1 MFVPTSSSVARLVFC
16 FWLLPLVALVTTLAL
31 VSVLVIAYIHTDQE
45 WAATTHAV
53 VFLKA
58 DIAPDSA

>member
-1 MFVPTSSSVARLVFC
+1 MCKYETSLRHDFC
-16 FWLLPLVALVTTLAL
+16 LLPLASFVVILAL
-31 VSVLVIAYIHTDQE
+31 VPTLVIAYIHTDQE
-45 WAATTHAV
+45 WAATAHAI

>member
-1 MFVPTSSSVARLVFC
+1 MCKYDTSLHHDFC
-16 FWLLPLVALVTTLAL
+16 LLPLVSLVAILAL
-31 VSVLVIAYIHTDQE
+31 VPTLVIAYIHTDQE
-45 WAATTHAV
+45 WTATTHAI

>member
-1 MFVPTSSSVARLVFC
+1 MSVPTSSSMAKLFSVFC
-16 FWLLPLVALVTTLAL
+16 LLPLVSLATILAL

-45 WAATTHAV
+45 WTATLLAIV
-53 VFLKA
+53 LFKA

>member
-1 MFVPTSSSVARLVFC
+1 MIMCRNETDLCYDVC
-16 FWLLPLVALVTTLAL
+16 LLPRVPLVVILAL
-31 VSVLVIAYIHTDQE
+31 VPTFVIAYIHTDQE
-45 WAATTHAV
+45 WTITAHAI